1 MRPAQFSQ
9 TSKNV
14 LKTAPVASPPQHDRN
29 VYGEGNLQTH
39 SVRGAGIDF
48 RRLAGRQT
56 IVRLCTGL
64 TAAALILSTFSSNS
78 MPVYSPKTALLT
90 AERPTPA
97 FEIAV
102 AVVPETIDAIAEPVR
117 ARTIPVET
125 GFPRVQLARATN
137 GAEEITVARPLPPN
151 HRREPNIHTATYFQT
166 VTADAIPQAQPIPA
180 QAAPT
185 IKELTDREQPVA
197 ASPAKRL
204 HLSGAARAKQAAC
217 LAKAIYFE
225 SRGETLRGQIG
236 VAQVILNRVFI
247 RFYPDTICDVVYQ
260 NARRRH
266 ACQFSFA
273 CDGKREKIQ
282 DQYAWS
288 VANYVAALAL
298 DGRVWDREI
307 GKATHYHAFWVN
319 PSWVNEMHK
328 LATHGVHTFYR
339 PVRWGDG
346 ADEPTWSRHIA
357 HIART
362 AFN

>member
-1 MRPAQFSQ
+1 
-9 TSKNV
+9 
-14 LKTAPVASPPQHDRN
+14 
-29 VYGEGNLQTH
+29 
-39 SVRGAGIDF
+39 
-48 RRLAGRQT
+48 
-56 IVRLCTGL
+56 
-64 TAAALILSTFSSNS
+64 
-78 MPVYSPKTALLT
+78 MPVYSPRTALLT
-90 AERPTPA
+90 AEQPAPA

-102 AVVPETIDAIAEPVR
+102 ALVPETIDATVELLHAQTVAADIGLPR
-117 ARTIPVET
+117 A
-125 GFPRVQLARATN
+125 QLARATSEP
-137 GAEEITVARPLPPN
+137 EEFTVAHLLGKSLRT
-151 HRREPNIHTATYFQT
+151 EPNIRAAASFQT
-166 VTADAIPQAQPIPA
+166 ITTDAIPQAQPIPA
-180 QAAPT
+180 QVAPT
-185 IKELTDREQPVA
+185 ITELTDAVQPDVP
-197 ASPAKRL
+197 SPAERL
-204 HLSGAARAKQAAC
+204 HLSGAVRAGQAAC

-236 VAQVILNRVFI
+236 VAQVILNRVFT

-260 NARRRH
+260 NAHRRH

-273 CDGKREKIQ
+273 CDGKREQIK

-346 ADEPTWSRHIA
+346 ADEPTWSRMA
-357 HIART
+357 HIARI
-362 AFN
+362 AVN